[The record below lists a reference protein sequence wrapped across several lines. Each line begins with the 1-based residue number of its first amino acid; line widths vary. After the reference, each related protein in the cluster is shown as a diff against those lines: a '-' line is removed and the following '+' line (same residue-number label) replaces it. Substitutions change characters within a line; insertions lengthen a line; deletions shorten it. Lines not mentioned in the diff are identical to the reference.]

1 MLTTSPALAAPAGSP
16 ALAAPAGAGST
27 PAPVLKKKAGQ
38 KWWDWAGEQA
48 READALEKKGLLG
61 EAEQMRERVLT
72 ALLLAWREERELRAL
87 EPIVITLQRRLGRS
101 TAAIETALSLIYD
114 IHQADKLSPEQE
126 AQIGK
131 LSTQVSL
138 ALRRLRREAKPGDVA
153 LCQEPMALRPGVLTL
168 AGPLPGDEVLVL
180 RDRADGGVE
189 SVLCPARV
197 EEVRAPAPVAACP
210 ACPEEAAPV
219 VVREAVSHWWFTGPG
234 LGLLAVGGV
243 FVGLAVQQNGVAGNI
258 QRRADAAK
266 KDGGA
271 LSEEEFADL
280 QLADAN
286 TQLFAGIGGALG
298 GVGLAACVTGLIIG
312 LSDEAPA
319 DERAS
324 FTVTPG
330 GASVTWRFD

>member
-1 MLTTSPALAAPAGSP
+1 MAAPTGT
-16 ALAAPAGAGST
+16 GST

-48 READALEKKGLLG
+48 READALEKKGLMG
-61 EAEQMRERVLT
+61 EAEQTRERVLT

-138 ALRRLRREAKPGDVA
+138 ALRRLRREAKPGAVA

-189 SVLCPARV
+189 AVRCPARV
-197 EEVRAPAPVAACP
+197 EVAPAVAPAVACP
-210 ACPEEAAPV
+210 ACPEPPPPV
-219 VVREAVSHWWFTGPG
+219 VVRELVDHWWFTGPG

-243 FVGLAVQQNGVAGNI
+243 MLGLGI
-258 QRRADAAK
+258 DAHLTAS
-266 KDGGA
+266 D
-271 LSEEEFADL
+271 
-280 QLADAN
+280 LADELEFEATN
-286 TQLFAGIGGALG
+286 DPDEAAEQRWNEGASIGWLTGG
-298 GVGLAACVTGLIIG
+298 GVLIAVGIAGVVTGLVIAG
-312 LSDEAPA
+312 DAEAGEPGVA
-319 DERAS
+319 VSAG
-324 FTVTPG
+324 PG
-330 GASVTWRFD
+330 GAAVTVSF